1 MRRQPVRNALTQA
14 IAQLSRK
21 RAAHAARFFL
31 PSRGAASA
39 YIDVMPSA
47 ATIPDAAPHGPT
59 PLGLYI
65 HWPFCVSKCPYC
77 DFNSHVRQGID
88 ASAHQRRWRDAY
100 LREMGF
106 EAERTRPHGAPRPL
120 TSIFFGGGTPSLMA
134 PDTVAAIIEQARRLW
149 GFTRDC
155 EITLEA
161 NPSSVEAA
169 RFQGFRDAGVNRVS
183 LGIQAL
189 HDETLKF
196 LGRAHDRRQALAA
209 LATAQ
214 QTFARVSCDLI
225 YARPG
230 QSVAAWRD
238 ELDTAIDFGT
248 SHLSV
253 YQLTIEKGT
262 PFYAAHKRGD
272 FALPNE
278 QTAAALFE
286 ETQERLAAAGL
297 GAYEI
302 SNHARPGMASRHNLI
317 YWRAEDYIGIG
328 PGAHGRIARDGE
340 TLATMRKHK
349 PEDWLDA
356 VERSGSGSQEE
367 TVVGRE
373 ERVTEMLMM
382 GLRLVEPIP
391 RERFRRIAG
400 AEPEAVLDPAR
411 LLRLIDGGF
420 VTLDDA
426 GLRATAAGR
435 QRLNSVLEAL
445 LA

>member
-1 MRRQPVRNALTQA
+1 MTAY
-14 IAQLSRK
+14 IAPMSIT
-21 RAAHAARFFL
+21 
-31 PSRGAASA
+31 AASP
-39 YIDVMPSA
+39 DSA
-47 ATIPDAAPHGPT
+47 P

-88 ASAHQRRWRDAY
+88 EAAYQRRWRDAY
-100 LREMGF
+100 LREMAF
-106 EAERTRPHGAPRPL
+106 EAARTRPDGAARPL

-134 PDTVAAIIEQARRLW
+134 PDTAGAIIAEAKRLW
-149 GFTRDC
+149 GLSEDC

-169 RFQGFRDAGVNRVS
+169 RFACFRDGGVNRVS

-196 LGRAHDRRQALAA
+196 LGRAHDRAQALAA

-214 QTFARVSCDLI
+214 RVFARVSCDLI

-230 QSVAAWRD
+230 QSIAAWRD
-238 ELDTAIDFGT
+238 ELDIAVEFGT
-248 SHLSV
+248 SHLSL

-262 PFYAAHKRGD
+262 PFYAAHQRGD
-272 FALPNE
+272 FILPDE
-278 QTAAALFE
+278 ETAAALFE
-286 ETQERLAAAGL
+286 ETQQRLEQAGMS
-297 GAYEI
+297 AYEI

-328 PGAHGRIARDGE
+328 PGAHGRITVKGT
-340 TLATMRKHK
+340 TLATMRRHK
-349 PEDWLDA
+349 PEAWLSA
-356 VERSGSGSQEE
+356 VEQDGSGSQEE
-367 TVVGRE
+367 TIVGRD

-411 LLRLIDGGF
+411 LKRMIDGGF
-420 VTLDDA
+420 LTLDQD

-435 QRLNSVLEAL
+435 QRLNSLLEAL

>member
-1 MRRQPVRNALTQA
+1 MSLVTP
-14 IAQLSRK
+14 
-21 RAAHAARFFL
+21 
-31 PSRGAASA
+31 
-39 YIDVMPSA
+39 
-47 ATIPDAAPHGPT
+47 IPDTTANGPA

-88 ASAHQRRWRDAY
+88 EQAYQRRWREAY
-100 LREMGF
+100 LREMAF
-106 EAERTRPHGAPRPL
+106 EAARTRPRGEARPL

-134 PDTVAAIIEQARRLW
+134 PDTVAALIDGAKQLW
-149 GFTRDC
+149 GLAPDC

-169 RFQGFRDAGVNRVS
+169 RFAGFRDAGVNRVS

-189 HDETLKF
+189 DDDTLKF
-196 LGRAHDRRQALAA
+196 LGRAHDRTQALAA

-214 QTFARVSCDLI
+214 RTFERVSCDLI

-238 ELDTAIDFGT
+238 ELETAIAFGT

-262 PFYAAHKRGD
+262 PFYAAHQRGE
-272 FALPNE
+272 FALPDE
-278 QTAAALFE
+278 QTAADLFE
-286 ETQERLAAAGL
+286 ETQERLGGAGL
-297 GAYEI
+297 SAYEI
-302 SNHARPGMASRHNLI
+302 SNHARPGLASRHNLI

-328 PGAHGRIARDGE
+328 PGAHGRITVAGE
-340 TLATMRKHK
+340 VLATMRKHK
-349 PEDWLDA
+349 PEDWLNA
-356 VERSGSGSQEE
+356 VELKSCGSQEE
-367 TVVGRE
+367 AVVGRD
-373 ERVTEMLMM
+373 ERITEMLMM

-400 AEPEAVLDPAR
+400 AEPEAALDPAR
-411 LLRLIDGGF
+411 VKRLIDGGF
-420 VTLDDA
+420 ITLDDD

-435 QRLNSVLEAL
+435 QRLNSVLAAL

>member
-1 MRRQPVRNALTQA
+1 MSPLT
-14 IAQLSRK
+14 
-21 RAAHAARFFL
+21 
-31 PSRGAASA
+31 P
-39 YIDVMPSA
+39 
-47 ATIPDAAPHGPT
+47 IPDATTDSPA

-88 ASAHQRRWRDAY
+88 EQAYQRRWRAAY
-100 LREMGF
+100 LREMAF
-106 EAERTRPHGAPRPL
+106 EAARTRPNGEARPL

-134 PDTVAAIIEQARRLW
+134 PETVAALIDGAKQLWRLAP
-149 GFTRDC
+149 DC

-169 RFQGFRDAGVNRVS
+169 RFAGFRDAGVNRVS

-189 HDETLKF
+189 HDDTLKF
-196 LGRAHDRRQALAA
+196 LGRAHDRAQALAA

-214 QTFARVSCDLI
+214 RTFDRVSCDLI
-225 YARPG
+225 YARAG
-230 QSVAAWRD
+230 QSVAAWRE
-238 ELDTAIDFGT
+238 ELDTAVAFGT

-262 PFYAAHKRGD
+262 PFYAAHQRGE
-272 FALPNE
+272 FTLPDE
-278 QTAAALFE
+278 QTAAELFE
-286 ETQERLAAAGL
+286 ETQERLARAGL
-297 GAYEI
+297 SAYEI

-328 PGAHGRIARDGE
+328 PGAHGRITIAGK

-349 PEDWLDA
+349 PEDWLSA
-356 VERSGSGSQEE
+356 VEAKDCGSQDE
-367 TVVGRE
+367 TLV
-373 ERVTEMLMM
+373 ERDERITEMLMM

-391 RERFRRIAG
+391 RQRFRRIAG
-400 AEPEAVLDPAR
+400 AEPEAVLDPSR
-411 LLRLIDGGF
+411 LKRLVDGGF

-426 GLRATAAGR
+426 GLRATDAGR
-435 QRLNSVLEAL
+435 QRLNSVLAAL

>member
-1 MRRQPVRNALTQA
+1 MP
-14 IAQLSRK
+14 IA
-21 RAAHAARFFL
+21 A
-31 PSRGAASA
+31 P
-39 YIDVMPSA
+39 
-47 ATIPDAAPHGPT
+47 TPDAAPHGPL

-77 DFNSHVRQGID
+77 DFNSHVREGID
-88 ASAHQRRWRDAY
+88 AGAYQRRWRDAY
-100 LREMGF
+100 LREMAV
-106 EAERTRPHGAPRPL
+106 EAERTRPQGEPRPL
-120 TSIFFGGGTPSLMA
+120 SSIFFGGGTPSLMA
-134 PDTVAAIIEQARRLW
+134 PDTVAEIVASAQHLW
-149 GFTRDC
+149 GFTEDC

-169 RFQGFRDAGVNRVS
+169 RFAGFRDAGVNRVS

-189 HDETLKF
+189 QDAALKF
-196 LGRAHDRRQALAA
+196 LGRAHDREQALAA

-214 QTFARVSCDLI
+214 RTFARVSCDLI

-230 QSVAAWRD
+230 QSLAAWRE

-262 PFYAAHKRGD
+262 PFYAAHQRGD
-272 FALPNE
+272 FALPDE
-278 QTAAALFE
+278 ATAAALFE

-297 GAYEI
+297 EAYEI

-328 PGAHGRIARDGE
+328 PGAHGRITVDGD

-349 PEDWLDA
+349 PEDWLDS
-356 VERSGSGSQEE
+356 VERGRSGSQAEA
-367 TVVGRE
+367 VVERD

-391 RERFRRIAG
+391 RGRFRRIAG

-411 LLRLIDGGF
+411 LKRMIDGGF
-420 VTLDDA
+420 VTLDGA
-426 GLRATAAGR
+426 GLCATAAGR

>member
-1 MRRQPVRNALTQA
+1 MSPL
-14 IAQLSRK
+14 
-21 RAAHAARFFL
+21 AANPAADS
-31 PSRGAASA
+31 PA
-39 YIDVMPSA
+39 
-47 ATIPDAAPHGPT
+47 

-88 ASAHQRRWRDAY
+88 EPAYQRRWRAAY
-100 LREMGF
+100 LREMAF
-106 EAERTRPHGAPRPL
+106 EAERTQPNGKARPL

-134 PDTVAAIIEQARRLW
+134 PDTIAALIERARQLW
-149 GFTRDC
+149 GLTPDC

-169 RFQGFRDAGVNRVS
+169 RFAGFRDAGVNRVS

-196 LGRAHDRRQALAA
+196 LGRAHDRAQALAA

-214 QTFARVSCDLI
+214 QTFERVSCDLI
-225 YARPG
+225 YARPD
-230 QSVAAWRD
+230 QSVAAWRE
-238 ELDTAIDFGT
+238 ELDTAIAFGT

-262 PFYAAHKRGD
+262 PFYAAHQRGEFTPPD
-272 FALPNE
+272 D
-278 QTAAALFE
+278 QTAAELFE
-286 ETQERLAAAGL
+286 ETQERLAHAGL
-297 GAYEI
+297 NAYEI

-317 YWRAEDYIGIG
+317 YWRAEDYVGVG
-328 PGAHGRIARDGE
+328 PGAHGRITIAGE

-349 PEDWLDA
+349 PEDWLSA
-356 VERSGSGSQEE
+356 VEAKDYGSQDE
-367 TVVGRE
+367 TVV
-373 ERVTEMLMM
+373 ERDERITEMLMM

-411 LLRLIDGGF
+411 LERLVNGGF

-435 QRLNSVLEAL
+435 QRLNSVLAAL